1 MGNIENQI
9 ERERQNAKIV
19 CSIKGDS
26 SRDCAAAWDAV
37 EELQAEA
44 FHQRQKQ
51 LTKTLFKTHCD
62 NNRDVVECRVYED

>member
-62 NNRDVVECRVYED
+62 NNPDVVECRVYED

>member
-9 ERERQNAKIV
+9 EQERQNAKIV
-19 CSIKGDS
+19 CSIKGDN
-26 SRDCAAAWDAV
+26 SRDYAAAWDAV

-51 LTKTLFKTHCD
+51 LTKTPFKTNCD
-62 NNRDVVECRVYED
+62 INPDVVECRVYED

>member
-1 MGNIENQI
+1 MGNIENKI
-9 ERERQNAKIV
+9 ERERQNAKSV
-19 CSIKGDS
+19 CSSKGDS

-51 LTKTLFKTHCD
+51 LTKTPFKTHCD
-62 NNRDVVECRVYED
+62 NNTDVVECRVYED